1 MGMQNQSTFQ
11 SGRYT
16 TTVRDVLVAKAI
28 QNGYNPFCRST
39 DAGARKVTEEM
50 RAKVQGISVPKTA
63 MAPASKNPNAV
74 VRELKVAPVRRESMA
89 RREVV
94 AIENFELVR
103 RKSSSFSF
111 GMLVSVMVT
120 AMVLAM
126 VVFSGSLI
134 NEEARRYSE
143 LTSTLE
149 NLQTEN
155 KTLMLELEEKNDLT
169 VIEDLA
175 KNELGM
181 VKVAEAEQKYVS
193 LADGN
198 SIRTYTAETEN
209 TSVTFHMLNAFGEK
223 ISNFLEYLD

>member
-1 MGMQNQSTFQ
+1 MGMQNQNTFQ
-11 SGRYT
+11 NGRYT

-39 DAGARKVTEEM
+39 DAAARRVTEEM
-50 RAKVQGISVPKTA
+50 RAKARGIAIPKTA
-63 MAPASKNPNAV
+63 MVSTAKKQHTV
-74 VRELKVAPVRRESMA
+74 VRELKTAPAHRENA
-89 RREVV
+89 AHREVV

-103 RKSSSFSF
+103 RKTPALSL
-111 GMLVSVMVT
+111 GMIVSVMVT

-126 VVFSGSLI
+126 LVFSGSLI

-143 LTSTLE
+143 LTGTLE
-149 NLQTEN
+149 TLKEEN
-155 KTLMLELEEKNDLT
+155 KTLALELAEKNDLT
-169 VIEDLA
+169 VIEDVA

-181 VKVAEAEQKYVS
+181 VKAAEVEQKYVV

-198 SIRTYTAETEN
+198 SIETYSAETED
-209 TSVTFHMLNAFGEK
+209 TSLTFHMLNAFGEK

>member
-1 MGMQNQSTFQ
+1 MDMQNQSTFQ

-39 DAGARKVTEEM
+39 DANARKVTKEM
-50 RAKVQGISVPKTA
+50 RARVQGISIPKTA
-63 MAPASKNPNAV
+63 VAPAVKNQTAV
-74 VRELKVAPVRRESMA
+74 VRELKVAPVRRENMA
-89 RREVV
+89 HREVV

-103 RKSSSFSF
+103 RKSPSFSL

-134 NEEARRYSE
+134 NEEARRYSD
-143 LTSTLE
+143 LINTLE
-149 NLQTEN
+149 TLEAEN
-155 KTLMLELEEKNDLT
+155 ATLTLELEEKNDLT
-169 VIEDLA
+169 VIEDIA

-181 VKVAEAEQKYVS
+181 VKVAEAEQKYIS

-198 SIRTYTAETEN
+198 SIQTYTAETED

>member
-1 MGMQNQSTFQ
+1 MSVQSQSAFQN
-11 SGRYT
+11 GRYG

-28 QNGYNPFCRST
+28 QNGYNPFCKST
-39 DAGARKVTEEM
+39 DANARRVTDVM
-50 RAKVQGISVPKTA
+50 RAKVQDGYVPKTA
-63 MAPASKNPNAV
+63 MVSTVKKQNAV
-74 VRELKVAPVRRESMA
+74 VREVKASPVHREPVAH
-89 RREVV
+89 REVV

-103 RKSSSFSF
+103 RKSTSLSF
-111 GMLVSVMVT
+111 GMIVSVMVT

-149 NLQTEN
+149 TLREEN
-155 KTLMLELEEKNDLT
+155 KTLTLELEEKNDLV
-169 VIEDLA
+169 VIEDMA

-181 VKVAEAEQKYVS
+181 VKVAEAEQRYVS

-198 SIRTYTAETEN
+198 SIHTYTADDAD
-209 TSVTFHMLNAFGEK
+209 TSVTLHMLNAFGEK
-223 ISNFLEYLD
+223 ISNLLEYLD

>member
-1 MGMQNQSTFQ
+1 M
-11 SGRYT
+11 
-16 TTVRDVLVAKAI
+16 V
-28 QNGYNPFCRST
+28 
-39 DAGARKVTEEM
+39 
-50 RAKVQGISVPKTA
+50 
-63 MAPASKNPNAV
+63 
-74 VRELKVAPVRRESMA
+74 

-103 RKSSSFSF
+103 RKSSSFSL

-149 NLQTEN
+149 NLQAEN
-155 KTLMLELEEKNDLT
+155 KTLTLELEEKNDLT

-181 VKVAEAEQKYVS
+181 VKVAEAEQKYIS

-198 SIRTYTAETEN
+198 SIQTYTAETGD